1 MALRH
6 HCKKLVPAAA
16 LAVAMAIPG
25 VSLGQL
31 PDPQTAGGVEY
42 VTGGFGAN
50 MSQAF
55 REAESDYPLALTFA
69 ATDEGGGARPYVAEV
84 HVVIRDESGGVVMEV
99 PSAGPYFFARLK
111 PGRYTVEATYM
122 GRQKSRE
129 VTLREGGTT
138 REVVSWE
145 RP

>member
-1 MALRH
+1 MESGAIPAGLQGAPAGAGDPILFSRKMDMALRH

-69 ATDEGGGARPYVAEV
+69 ATDEGGGARPYV
-84 HVVIRDESGGVVMEV
+84 
-99 PSAGPYFFARLK
+99 
-111 PGRYTVEATYM
+111 
-122 GRQKSRE
+122 
-129 VTLREGGTT
+129 
-138 REVVSWE
+138 
-145 RP
+145 